1 MHTSRSNIIL
11 ILSILI
17 TLSLACTLTGSEAAP
32 VQVSEDAIATSVAAT
47 LAAGAEDTP
56 PTLAVDPTITAS
68 PPEPDIVFQ
77 GTSFT
82 FGPSLADSVNAE
94 NMSEDS
100 EGSEM
105 WAIPDHIQ
113 FTFNNFNPG
122 DAFHN
127 PAIRIFSVEKYRAV
141 NPNVG
146 DSLDKLKAAVD
157 SQNVHSEDILVPE
170 FTGAAQYFKSLVQVV
185 NFQNGS
191 GFRYISQYGQAA
203 WPIGFPNMF
212 YAFQGFT
219 DDGNYYISAIFPI
232 SHSSLPHPDDVV
244 MNDAFYDNFMNYSAD
259 TQMHL
264 DLQDAET
271 FEPSLTLLDEL
282 VESLLVESP

>member
-1 MHTSRSNIIL
+1 MISKRSQLLL
-11 ILSILI
+11 II
-17 TLSLACTLTGSEAAP
+17 TLLLSLCLACSLTGGSAETTGADL
-32 VQVSEDAIATSVAAT
+32 DAIAAAVAET
-47 LAAGAEDTP
+47 LAAAEA
-56 PTLAVDPTITAS
+56 AVVEEAVVVEEAPEETA
-68 PPEPDIVFQ
+68 PEPDIVFQ

-82 FGPSLADSVNAE
+82 FDPSLADSVNAE

-170 FTGAAQYFKSLVQVV
+170 FTGAAQFFKSLVQVV

-191 GFRYISQYGQAA
+191 GFRYISQYGQDA

-232 SHSSLPHPDDVV
+232 SHSSLPHQDNVDI
-244 MNDAFYDNFMNYSAD
+244 NDAFYDNFVNYSAD

-271 FEPSLTLLDEL
+271 FEPSLTLLDAV
-282 VESLLVESP
+282 VESLLVEP